1 MRLLLLLLLL
11 LVAAACA
18 WWACAGGGAGGGC
31 PLRGGSCDHVP
42 LLLSENLGVADPV
55 AIPLHYHLGVFE
67 LDLWLGDQ
75 PLRAVFDT
83 GSERLIVASDSC
95 VDQHLCNDESGVY
108 HVPATAAVRR
118 KSTISYG
125 TQKDK
130 VRWLGEELA
139 LPHAGAVPCHQL
151 YDTPGR
157 TTRVLRRALA
167 QADGN
172 ATRAAKALGIG
183 RATLYRRMEKVGL
196 ARG

>member
-1 MRLLLLLLLL
+1 MTTPRGRRLLLLLLLL
-11 LVAAACA
+11 AAACA
-18 WWACAGGGAGGGC
+18 WWACGGAGGGAAGGGAGRC

-118 KSTISYG
+118 SRTASG
-125 TQKDK
+125 
-130 VRWLGEELA
+130 G
-139 LPHAGAVPCHQL
+139 GAAASASSR
-151 YDTPGR
+151 TPAR
-157 TTRVLRRALA
+157 ARR
-167 QADGN
+167 
-172 ATRAAKALGIG
+172 
-183 RATLYRRMEKVGL
+183 RR
-196 ARG
+196 